1 MNKVLKIAVLALIP
15 LFAGARENLRELDG
29 IAAVVGDSIILK
41 SQVNEFVD
49 MKIQASGGT
58 VDAMMQSMLYDESLE
73 QMINEK
79 VLVVYAVNDTNL
91 GIRSSDIDQQV
102 NARLASIMQQN
113 NINEEQLA
121 EALMMEQK
129 MTVQEFRARIGV
141 QIEQDLV
148 RQNVNQFYLSGAEL
162 SKEEVRQFFDG
173 YKDSLPSVGESVRLQ
188 KLEIALRP
196 DSTLRQNAFESI
208 TNLHQRISERGE
220 DFGELAK
227 EYSSGP
233 NADNGGNLG
242 FISKGTFQLIR
253 LEQAIFTLQ
262 PGEVSQPIETKL
274 GFHLVKVVERRDS
287 RVHALHILI
296 PVSPSEERTLEVA
309 ALCDSIK
316 ENSPSEEDYI
326 AIIEEE
332 STEPI
337 SQAYGGD
344 TDWLLVESLDQAT
357 KNALGDY
364 TVGNYSDVVFSDNV
378 YYIYRISDYNQNRS
392 LNIDSD
398 WTMIEQYAR
407 QILSKDRMDTLIELW
422 RNKLYVQ
429 KYR

>member
-1 MNKVLKIAVLALIP
+1 MNKVLKIAVCALIP
-15 LFAGARENLRELDG
+15 LVVGARENIRELDG

-41 SQVNEFVD
+41 SQVNEFVE
-49 MKIQASGGT
+49 MKIQATGGT
-58 VDAMMQSMLYDESLE
+58 SDEMMRSMLYDESLD

-91 GIRSSDIDQQV
+91 GIRSSDIDQQI
-102 NARLASIMQQN
+102 NAKVASIMQQN

-121 EALMMEQK
+121 QALMAEQQ

-141 QIEQDLV
+141 QIEQDMV
-148 RQNVNQFYLSGAEL
+148 RQSVNQFYLSGAEL
-162 SKEEVRQFFDG
+162 SKDEVRQFFDG
-173 YKDSLPSVGESVRLQ
+173 YKDSLPAVGESVRLQ

-208 TNLHQRISERGE
+208 TNLHQQISERGE
-220 DFGELAK
+220 DFEELAK

-233 NADNGGNLG
+233 NAENGGNLG

-296 PVSPSEERTLEVA
+296 PVSPSEDRILEVA
-309 ALCDSIK
+309 SLCDSIN
-316 ENSPSEEDYI
+316 ENSPSEEEFI
-326 AIIEEE
+326 AIIEDE

-344 TDWLLVESLDQAT
+344 TDWLLVETLDQAT
-357 KNALGDY
+357 KNALGEF
-364 TVGNYSDVVFSDNV
+364 TIGSYSDVVSADNT
-378 YYIYRISDYNQNRS
+378 YYIYRISDYNQNRT

-407 QILSKDRMDTLIELW
+407 QILSKDRMDTLIEQW